1 LGRPLASL
9 ARLVGYGFV
18 VCGLFACGFAA
29 CGTTDVDPRGTSVAK
44 LDLGK
49 DELFWASLKAS
60 YHGKMSVEGDA
71 EVIQAGI
78 AMGSDACDA
87 PTLDATKACA
97 GSEAGGDLREI
108 RCRVQCKPRGPQ
120 PGPTLAQA
128 TLFIGGR
135 PVALQLDRAEIS
147 AKP

>member
-1 LGRPLASL
+1 MCAFAVS
-9 ARLVGYGFV
+9 
-18 VCGLFACGFAA
+18 GLPACA
-29 CGTTDVDPRGTSVAK
+29 TTDVDPRGAPIAK
-44 LDLGK
+44 LDLGR

-60 YHGKMSVEGDA
+60 YHGKMSAEGDN

-97 GSEAGGDLREI
+97 GIEAGGDLREI
-108 RCRVQCKPRGPQ
+108 RCRVQCRPHGPQ

-135 PVALQLDRAEIS
+135 PVALQLDRAEIV

>member
-1 LGRPLASL
+1 M
-9 ARLVGYGFV
+9 
-18 VCGLFACGFAA
+18 CGLAA
-29 CGTTDVDPRGTSVAK
+29 CGTTDVDPRGTSVAG

-49 DELFWASLKAS
+49 GELFWASLTAS
-60 YHGKMSVEGDA
+60 YHGKMSAEGDD
-71 EVIQAGI
+71 EVIQAAI

-87 PTLDATKACA
+87 QTLDATKACA
-97 GSEAGGDLREI
+97 GTEAAGDLREI
-108 RCRVQCKPRGPQ
+108 RCRVQCKPNGPQ

-135 PVALQLDRAEIS
+135 PVALQLDRAEIA

>member
-1 LGRPLASL
+1 L
-9 ARLVGYGFV
+9 
-18 VCGLFACGFAA
+18 AA
-29 CGTTDVDPRGTSVAK
+29 CATSDVDPRGAPVAK

-49 DELFWASLKAS
+49 SEMFWASLEAS
-60 YHGKMSVEGDA
+60 YHGKMSAEGDD

-87 PTLDATKACA
+87 QTLDATKACA
-97 GSEAGGDLREI
+97 GSEAAGDLREI
-108 RCRVQCKPRGPQ
+108 RCRLQCRPHGPQ

-135 PVALQLDRAEIS
+135 PVALQLDRAEIVP
-147 AKP
+147 KP

>member
-1 LGRPLASL
+1 L
-9 ARLVGYGFV
+9 
-18 VCGLFACGFAA
+18 CGLAA
-29 CGTTDVDPRGTSVAK
+29 CGTTDVDPRGTSVAG

-49 DELFWASLKAS
+49 GELFWASLTAS
-60 YHGKMSVEGDA
+60 YHGKMSAEGDD
-71 EVIQAGI
+71 EVIQAAI

-87 PTLDATKACA
+87 QTLDATKACA
-97 GSEAGGDLREI
+97 GTEAAGDLREI
-108 RCRVQCKPRGPQ
+108 RCRVQCKPNGPQ

-135 PVALQLDRAEIS
+135 PVALQLDRAEIA

>member
-1 LGRPLASL
+1 
-9 ARLVGYGFV
+9 VCGFV
-18 VCGLFACGFAA
+18 VCGFVACA
-29 CGTTDVDPRGTSVAK
+29 TIDDDPRGASVAK
-44 LDLGK
+44 LDLAKG
-49 DELFWASLKAS
+49 DLFWASLKAS
-60 YHGKMSVEGDA
+60 YRGKMSPEGNN

-87 PTLDATKACA
+87 QTLDATKSCA
-97 GSEAGGDLREI
+97 GTEAAGDLREI

-135 PVALQLDRAEIS
+135 PVALQLDRAEIA

>member
-1 LGRPLASL
+1 
-9 ARLVGYGFV
+9 VGGFV
-18 VCGLFACGFAA
+18 VCGLATCA
-29 CGTTDVDPRGTSVAK
+29 TTDPDPRGAPIAK

-49 DELFWASLKAS
+49 GELFWASLKAS
-60 YHGKMSVEGDA
+60 YHGKMSAEGDD

-87 PTLDATKACA
+87 QTLDATKTCA
-97 GSEAGGDLREI
+97 GAEAGGDLREL
-108 RCRVQCKPRGPQ
+108 RCRMQCKPRGPQ
-120 PGPTLAQA
+120 PGPMLAQA

-135 PVALQLDRAEIS
+135 PVALQLDRAEIV

>member
-1 LGRPLASL
+1 MGRPLASL
-9 ARLVGYGFV
+9 ALFV
-18 VCGLFACGFAA
+18 VCGFVVSGVAA
-29 CGTTDVDPRGTSVAK
+29 CGTTEVDPRGTSVAK

-49 DELFWASLKAS
+49 DQLFWASLKAS
-60 YHGKMSVEGDA
+60 YHGKMSAEGDA

-97 GSEAGGDLREI
+97 GTEAGGDLREI

-120 PGPTLAQA
+120 PGPTLAQ
-128 TLFIGGR
+128 GR
-135 PVALQLDRAEIS
+135 SSSAAARWRYQLDRSEI
-147 AKP
+147 APKP

>member
-1 LGRPLASL
+1 MGRLLAL
-9 ARLVGYGFV
+9 CALLV
-18 VCGLFACGFAA
+18 VCGLAA
-29 CGTTDVDPRGTSVAK
+29 CGTTDVDPRGAPIAR
-44 LDLGK
+44 LDLCK
-49 DELFWASLKAS
+49 AELFWASLKAS
-60 YHGKMSVEGDA
+60 YHGKMSAEGDD

-87 PTLDATKACA
+87 QTLDATKSCA
-97 GSEAGGDLREI
+97 GAEAAGDLREI
-108 RCRVQCKPRGPQ
+108 RCRLQCKPRGPQ

-135 PVALQLDRAEIS
+135 PVALQLDRTELA

>member
-1 LGRPLASL
+1 MRLGTVPSLGRLLAPCAL
-9 ARLVGYGFV
+9 LVL
-18 VCGLFACGFAA
+18 CGLAA
-29 CGTTDVDPRGTSVAK
+29 CGTTDVDPRGTSVAG

-49 DELFWASLKAS
+49 GELFWASLTAS
-60 YHGKMSVEGDA
+60 YHGKMSAEGDD
-71 EVIQAGI
+71 EVIQAAI

-87 PTLDATKACA
+87 QTLDATKACA
-97 GSEAGGDLREI
+97 GTEAAGDLREI
-108 RCRVQCKPRGPQ
+108 RCRVQCKPNGPQ

-135 PVALQLDRAEIS
+135 PVALQLDRAEIA

>member
-9 ARLVGYGFV
+9 ALFV
-18 VCGLFACGFAA
+18 VCGFVVSGVAA
-29 CGTTDVDPRGTSVAK
+29 CGTTEVDPRGSTVAK

-60 YHGKMSVEGDA
+60 YHGKMSAEGDA

-97 GSEAGGDLREI
+97 GGEAGGDLREI